1 MDFYVIRQKT
11 SRRGIIEIFPDFKV
25 CKSKDLMI
33 RGKAFYA
40 IWDEKNGL
48 WSTDDYDVQRLVDD
62 DLQDYYNKI
71 IDTTSDK
78 IEVRW
83 MSSFASNSWKEY
95 KKYVK
100 ELTDN
105 YHELDANIIFQDS
118 PIKRTDYASM
128 RLPYSMRKGKCDA
141 YEELISTLYDED
153 ERQKIEWVIGSII
166 SGDSKKIQKFL
177 VFYGDPGKGKSTIL
191 DIIEQLF
198 EGYCSTF
205 DAESL
210 ASKSNLFATEAF
222 RNNPLIAIQ
231 HDGDLSR
238 IENNSRINSIVS
250 HESII
255 INEKYKTSYSMK
267 LNCILLMATNKPV
280 KITDGKAGIIRR
292 LIDVRPTGKLVEA
305 NRYLELKEQVQYELG
320 AIAYHCLEVYNSLGK
335 NYYNKYKPID
345 MMYKT
350 DIFFN
355 FIEENRDVFEN
366 EDGIT
371 LKRAY
376 AMYKQFCDEG
386 SYEKKMMMHLFREEL
401 KNYFK
406 NYEERVRIDGIA
418 KRNYYSGFLSEKLD
432 RTMAKTETKKPK
444 SWIELKTQASI
455 FDSEM
460 KDLPAQYANDKGNPK
475 CKWVNCKTKL
485 YELNTAKLHWVK
497 VPLNHIV
504 IDLDIKDENNEKSL
518 ELNLARA
525 NKFPP
530 TYVETSKSGQGLHL
544 HYYWDGDP
552 LKLDTLVEPNVEI
565 KVYNGNSSLRRQLT
579 LCNDIPIATINSGLP
594 IRKEKKVVSDNVIRT
609 ERQLRK
615 LIEKNLR
622 KEVHPATKPSIDFI
636 YKILEDAY
644 NDGFHYDLTNMF
656 QDVWIFAMNSTNN
669 SDYCL
674 DLVDKMHFK
683 SDDVSEPEKDENQ
696 PIIFYDIEVFPN
708 LFLVNWKFEGPD
720 HAVVRMINPTGE
732 EIENLLNYRW
742 IGFNN
747 RRYDNHIMY
756 ARMMGYS
763 NEQLY
768 NLSQRIINGDR
779 DAFFGEAYNLS
790 YTDVYDFASAGNK
803 KGLKKLE
810 IEMDIHHKEL
820 GLPWD
825 QPVPQ
830 EKWELVA
837 EYCDNDV
844 IATEAAFHYLSGDWL
859 SRQILADVADMTVN
873 DTTNSLTTRIIF
885 GKNKNP
891 QSSFNYRFMGDTS
904 AIDEKKTKEII
915 KKFGIDVDP
924 EFTKFDKNGR
934 PIFPGYLFDCGKST
948 YRGEEVGEGGYV
960 FSSPGMYGDVGL
972 DDVESMHPSS
982 IEAEDLFGEE
992 YTERFRE
999 LKKSRLTIKHED
1011 WALVAT
1017 LLDGKLVKYVEKV
1030 KSGEI
1035 TSKQLANALKTA
1047 INSVYGL
1054 TSAQFPNPFRDP
1066 RNKDNIVAKRGALF
1080 MINLKH
1086 EVQRRGYTV
1095 AHIKTDSIKIPNV
1108 DNEIIDF
1115 IKAYGH
1121 MYGYN
1126 FDYEAIYDRMCL
1138 VNDAVYIAKYATEE
1152 KCKEKW
1158 GLIPG
1163 DNEKHGGEWT
1173 ATGTQFQIPYVFKTL
1188 FSKEPIE
1195 FKDLCTT
1202 KSVSTALYLDMN
1214 ENLKEDE
1221 HSYVFVGK
1229 VGSFCPIKENCG
1241 GGILLRDAGNDKFSA
1256 AGGSKGYRWLEAEDV
1271 KNFGKEADIDYGYFN
1286 DLANEAIASIS
1297 EYGDFDMFANAEVID
1312 LHKDLPW
1319 YNDGELAKR
1328 KSVA

>member
-1 MDFYVIRQKT
+1 MDFYTIKE
-11 SRRGIIEIFPDFKV
+11 RRPKRGVVEIYPDFKV
-25 CKSKDLMI
+25 GKTKDLMI
-33 RGKAFYA
+33 RGQAFYA
-40 IWDEKNGL
+40 IWDEAAGL
-48 WSTDDYDVQRLVDD
+48 WSTDDYDVQRLVDE
-62 DLQDYYNKI
+62 DLQRYYDELLNKV
-71 IDTTSDK
+71 DEK
-78 IEVRW
+78 IVVRW
-83 MSSFASNSWKEY
+83 MSSFASNSWKEF
-95 KKYVK
+95 KKYVRV
-100 ELTDN
+100 LTDN
-105 YHELDANIIFQDS
+105 YHQLDTNVIFQDT
-118 PIKRTDYASM
+118 PIKKNDYASM
-128 RLPYSMRKGKCDA
+128 RLPYSMKKGKCPA
-141 YEELISTLYDED
+141 YDEMISTLYSEE
-153 ERQKIEWVIGSII
+153 EREKIEWAIGSII
-166 SGDSKKIQKFL
+166 AGDSKKIQKFL
-177 VFYGDPGKGKSTIL
+177 VFYGDPGTGKSTIL
-191 DIIEQLF
+191 EIIQHLF
-198 EGYCSTF
+198 DGYYTTF
-205 DAESL
+205 EAKGLTS
-210 ASKSNLFATEAF
+210 SNNAFATEVF
-222 RNNPLIAIQ
+222 KTNPLIAIQ
-231 HDGDLSR
+231 DDANLSR
-238 IENNSRINSIVS
+238 IEDNSKLNSIVS
-250 HESII
+250 HEEIV
-255 INEKYKTSYSMK
+255 INEKYKSQYSIRLHTFLFMG
-267 LNCILLMATNKPV
+267 TNDPV
-280 KITDGKAGIIRR
+280 KITNGKAGIIRR
-292 LIDVRPTGKLVEA
+292 LIDVQPTGDKIED
-305 NRYLELKEQVQYELG
+305 NRYYELKEQINYELG
-320 AIAYHCLEVYNSLGK
+320 AIAYHCLEVYNKLGK
-335 NYYNKYKPID
+335 NYYNKYKAID

-355 FIEENRDVFEN
+355 FIEENQEIFEE
-366 EDGIT
+366 EDGIS

-376 AMYKQFCDEG
+376 AMYKQFCEEG
-386 SYEKKMMMHLFREEL
+386 CYEKKLMMHVFREEL

-406 NYEERVRIDGIA
+406 FYKERIRIDGVP
-418 KRNYYSGFLSEKLD
+418 KRNYYYGFLSEKLD
-432 RTMAKTETKKPK
+432 RTMKKTETRKPYG
-444 SWIELKTQASI
+444 WIKLSEESSF
-455 FDSEM
+455 FDSFCA
-460 KDLPAQYANDKGNPK
+460 DCPAQQANVHGVPPR
-475 CKWVNCKTKL
+475 KWADAKTKL
-485 YELNTAKLHWVK
+485 KDINTHELHYVQ
-497 VPLNHIV
+497 VPENHIV
-504 IDLDIKDENNEKSL
+504 LDLDIRDENGEKSL
-518 ELNLARA
+518 EKNIEYA
-525 NKFPP
+525 NRFPR
-530 TYVETSKSGQGLHL
+530 TYVETSKSGNGLHL
-544 HYYWDGDP
+544 HYIWDGDP
-552 LKLDTLVEPNVEI
+552 KKLDCVYDEHVEI
-565 KVYNGNSSLRRQLT
+565 KVFTGNSSLRRKLS
-579 LCNDIPIATINSGLP
+579 LCNDIPIATIDSGLP
-594 IRKEKKVVSDNVIRT
+594 LRKEKKVVSDKVIRS

-622 KEVHPATKPSIDFI
+622 KEIHPATKPSIDFI

-644 NDGFHYDLTNMF
+644 NDGIHYDLTNMF

-683 SDDVSEPEKDENQ
+683 SDDLSEPEKDEDQ

-708 LFLVNWKFEGPD
+708 LFLVNWKFEGED
-720 HAVVRMINPTGE
+720 HAVVRMINPTAE
-732 EIENLLNYRW
+732 DIEGLLSYRW

-756 ARMMGYS
+756 ARLMGYN

-768 NLSQRIINGDR
+768 NLSQRIISGDK

-825 QPVPQ
+825 QPVPK

-844 IATEAAFHYLSGDWL
+844 IATEVAFHYLAGDWL
-859 SRQILADVADMTVN
+859 SRQILADVAGMTVN

-885 GKNKNP
+885 GTNKKP
-891 QSSFNYRFMGDTS
+891 QAAFNYRFMGDEST
-904 AIDEKKTKEII
+904 IDENKTSKMI
-915 KKFGIDVDP
+915 KDSGLKDLDP

-934 PIFPGYLFDCGKST
+934 PVFPGYLFDCGKST

-960 FSSPGMYGDVGL
+960 YSEPGMYGFVGL

-982 IEAEDLFGEE
+982 IEAEELFGPE
-992 YTERFRE
+992 YTGRFKE
-999 LKKSRLTIKHED
+999 LKKSRLGIKHED
-1011 WALVAT
+1011 WTLVAK
-1017 LLDGKLVKYVEKV
+1017 LLDGKLDKYVEKV

-1115 IKAYGH
+1115 IYKYGQL
-1121 MYGYN
+1121 YGYN

-1138 VNDAVYIAKYATEE
+1138 VNDAVYIAKYATADL
-1152 KCKEKW
+1152 CQEKW
-1158 GLIPG
+1158 GLVPG
-1163 DNEKHGGEWT
+1163 DNAKHGGEWT

-1188 FSKEPIE
+1188 FSKEDLT

-1214 ENLKEDE
+1214 EKLKEGE

-1241 GGILLRDAGNDKFSA
+1241 GGLLLRDAGNEKFAA

-1271 KNFGKEADIDYGYFN
+1271 KAFGKEDEIDYGYFN
-1286 DLANEAIASIS
+1286 DLATDAKDSIN
-1297 EYGDFDMFANAEVID
+1297 EYGDFEWFVSDEPYLEPPFHGGKI
-1312 LHKDLPW
+1312 
-1319 YNDGELAKR
+1319 
-1328 KSVA
+1328 VAA

>member
-1 MDFYVIRQKT
+1 MDFYVIRERQPKKGVT
-11 SRRGIIEIFPDFKV
+11 EIFPDFKV
-25 CKSKDLMI
+25 CKSKDLMV

-40 IWDEKNGL
+40 IWDEAAGL
-48 WSTDDYDVQRLVDD
+48 WSTDDYDVQRLVDE
-62 DLQDYYNKI
+62 DLQRYYDKVSNETT
-71 IDTTSDK
+71 DTIK
-78 IEVRW
+78 VRW

-100 ELTDN
+100 DLTDN
-105 YHELDANIIFQDS
+105 YHQLDANVIFQDTE
-118 PIKRTDYASM
+118 IKRTDYASM
-128 RLPYSMRKGKCDA
+128 RLSYSMKKGKCPA
-141 YEELISTLYDED
+141 YNELISTLYDSD
-153 ERQKIEWVIGSII
+153 ERQKIEWIIGSII
-166 SGDSKKIQKFL
+166 AGDSKKIQKFL
-177 VFYGDPGKGKSTIL
+177 VLYGDPGKGKSTVL
-191 DIIEQLF
+191 DIVESLF
-198 EGYCSTF
+198 ENYCSTF
-205 DAESL
+205 DAASL
-210 ASKSNLFATEAF
+210 TSRNNIFATEAF
-222 RNNPLIAIQ
+222 RSNPLIAIQ
-231 HDGDLSR
+231 HDGDLSK
-238 IENNSRINSIVS
+238 IEDNSKINSIIS
-250 HESII
+250 HESIL
-255 INEKYKTSYSMK
+255 INEKYKSGYPMK

-280 KITDGKAGIIRR
+280 KITDAKAGIIRR
-292 LIDVRPTGKLVEA
+292 LIDVRPTGKLVET
-305 NRYLELKEQVQYELG
+305 NRYLELKDQIQYELG
-320 AIAYHCLEVYNSLGK
+320 AIAYHCLEVYKELGK
-335 NYYNKYKPID
+335 NYYNNYKPID

-355 FIEENRDVFEN
+355 FIEANQEIFEE

-376 AMYKQFCDEG
+376 AMYKQFCEEG
-386 SYEKKMMMHLFREEL
+386 GYEKKMMMHLFREEL
-401 KNYFK
+401 KNYFEF
-406 NYEERVRIDGIA
+406 YEERIRIDGVP
-418 KRNYYSGFLSEKLD
+418 KRNYYYGFLSEKLD
-432 RTMAKTETKKPK
+432 RTMKTVETKKPK
-444 SWIELKTQASI
+444 SWLELNTQSSI

-460 KDLPAQYANDKGNPK
+460 KDQPAQYANDKGDPSR
-475 CKWVNCKTKL
+475 KWVNCKTTLK
-485 YELNTAKLHWVK
+485 EIDTSQLHWVK

-504 IDLDIKDENNEKSL
+504 LDLDLKDENGNKSFK
-518 ELNLARA
+518 LNAEA
-525 NKFPP
+525 AAKFPP
-530 TYVETSKSGQGLHL
+530 TYAELSKGGEGLHL

-552 LKLDTLVEPNVEI
+552 TMLEKVYCKDIEI
-565 KVYNGNSSLRRQLT
+565 KVYKGDASLRRKLT
-579 LCNDIPIATINSGLP
+579 LCNDVPITTINSGLP
-594 IRKEKKVVSDNVIRT
+594 MRKEKKVVSDKVIRS

-622 KEVHPATKPSIDFI
+622 KEIHPATKPSIDFI

-644 NDGFHYDLTNMF
+644 NDGVHYDLTNMF
-656 QDVWIFAMNSTNN
+656 QDIWIFAMNSTNN
-669 SDYCL
+669 SDYCM

-683 SDDVSEPEKDENQ
+683 SDDLSEPAKDEEA

-720 HAVVRMINPTGE
+720 HVVIRMINPTPE
-732 EIENLLNYRW
+732 EIEGLLQYRW

-756 ARMMGYS
+756 ARLMGYN

-768 NLSQRIINGDR
+768 NLSQRIISGDR

-810 IEMDIHHKEL
+810 IDMDIHHKEL

-825 QPVPQ
+825 KPVPK

-844 IATEAAFHYLSGDWL
+844 IATEAAFHYLAGDWL
-859 SRQILADVADMTVN
+859 SRQILADIAGMTVN

-885 GKNKNP
+885 GMDKKP
-891 QSSFNYRFMGDTS
+891 QGAFNYRFMGDEST
-904 AIDEKKTKEII
+904 IDEKKTKQMI
-915 KKFGIDVDP
+915 KQFGLEGEVDP

-934 PIFPGYLFDCGKST
+934 PVFPGYLFEGGKST
-948 YRGEEVGEGGYV
+948 YRGNEVGEGGYV
-960 FSSPGMYGDVGL
+960 YSEPGMYGNIGL

-982 IEAEDLFGEE
+982 IEDEDLFGPE
-992 YTERFRE
+992 YTDRFRE
-999 LKKSRLTIKHED
+999 LKGARLAIKHED
-1011 WALVAT
+1011 WELVHT
-1017 LLDGKLVKYVEKV
+1017 MLDGKLEKYVEKV

-1054 TSAQFPNPFRDP
+1054 TSASFVNPFRDP

-1080 MINLKH
+1080 MINLKY

-1095 AHIKTDSIKIPNV
+1095 AHIKTDSIKIPDV

-1115 IKAYGH
+1115 INRYGK

-1138 VNDAVYIAKYATEE
+1138 VNDAVYIARYATKE
-1152 KCKEKW
+1152 KCEKEW
-1158 GLIPG
+1158 GVVPG
-1163 DNEKHGGEWT
+1163 DNAKHGGEWT

-1188 FSKEPIE
+1188 FSHEDIT

-1214 ENLKEDE
+1214 EKLKEDE

-1229 VGSFCPIKENCG
+1229 VGSFCPIKDGCG
-1241 GGILLRDAGNDKFSA
+1241 GGLLLRDAGNDKFAA

-1271 KNFGKEADIDYGYFN
+1271 KNFGKEDDIDYGYFE
-1286 DLANEAIASIS
+1286 DLAEDAMNNIS
-1297 EYGDFDMFANAEVID
+1297 EYGDFEWFVSDVDYQEPPFHGGKIVAN
-1312 LHKDLPW
+1312 
-1319 YNDGELAKR
+1319 
-1328 KSVA
+1328 